1 MNAIGAARPNRLAAA
16 SAVFTLC
23 TCLGLS
29 PWAVLAADGARAAP
43 RALTAQAEAGVGSI
57 LDYFGRL
64 QAMTIAELERER
76 ARLEERVSGTAGAAD
91 DLLRLALLRTYQGAA
106 TPQDRNTTAQLL
118 QEYLSQPGLTAEQRS
133 FTELMVL
140 FAQEREVCQE
150 RLRQARHDVRALQ
163 RKLDALTTIE
173 TNLSHRE
180 GLQNPGTP

>member
-1 MNAIGAARPNRLAAA
+1 
-16 SAVFTLC
+16 
-23 TCLGLS
+23 
-29 PWAVLAADGARAAP
+29 
-43 RALTAQAEAGVGSI
+43 
-57 LDYFGRL
+57 
-64 QAMTIAELERER
+64 
-76 ARLEERVSGTAGAAD
+76 D

-150 RLRQARHDVRALQ
+150 RLRQARRDVRALQ